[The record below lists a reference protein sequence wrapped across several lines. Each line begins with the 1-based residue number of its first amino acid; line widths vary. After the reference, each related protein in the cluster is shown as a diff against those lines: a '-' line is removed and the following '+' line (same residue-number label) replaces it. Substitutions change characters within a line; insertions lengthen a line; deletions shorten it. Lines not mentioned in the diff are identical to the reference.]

1 MNLAQATSMTE
12 LEKLRAEHQPH
23 IIRSRLAVKARHGY
37 LGDAVF
43 GAIDGCVTTFAV
55 VAGAMG
61 GGLEQT
67 VVLILGFANLI
78 ADGFS
83 MAVGNYLSTK
93 SEGERLE
100 QARANELR
108 HIAQFPEGE
117 REEIRQIFAQKGFSG
132 ETLERVVDVIS
143 ADHRLWV
150 DTMLH
155 EELGLNIGPRSPR
168 RAALSTFAAFLVFGA
183 VPLGSF
189 LLPGLEE
196 AQRFSISVVLTAFA
210 FAAIGVAKAHVL
222 ERPIWRSGLETLL
235 TGGLAATLAYV
246 VGACLR
252 AMFGAS

>member
-1 MNLAQATSMTE
+1 MNE
-12 LEKLRAEHQPH
+12 LERLRAEHQPH
-23 IIRSRLAVKARHGY
+23 IIRSRLGAKARHGY

-61 GGLEQT
+61 GGLAHT

-100 QARANELR
+100 QARENEIR
-108 HIAQFPEGE
+108 HIAHFPEGE
-117 REEIRQIFAQKGFSG
+117 REEIRQIFARKGFSG
-132 ETLERVVDVIS
+132 ETLEKVVEVIS
-143 ADHRLWV
+143 SDHRLWV

-155 EELGLNIGPRSPR
+155 EELGLSIGVRNPR
-168 RAALSTFAAFLVFGA
+168 RAAFSTFVAFLVFGA
-183 VPLGSF
+183 VPLASF
-189 LLPGLEE
+189 LAPGLNES
-196 AQRFSISVVLTAFA
+196 QRFTLSIALTAFA
-210 FAAIGVAKAHVL
+210 FAAIGVAKARVL

-235 TGGLAATLAYV
+235 TGGLAAALAYA
-246 VGACLR
+246 VGAWLR
-252 AMFGAS
+252 GMFGAF

>member
-1 MNLAQATSMTE
+1 MTD
-12 LEKLRAEHQPH
+12 LETLKAEHQPH
-23 IIRSRLAVKARHGY
+23 IIRSRLSVKARYGY

-43 GAIDGCVTTFAV
+43 GAVDGCVTTFAV

-61 GGLEQT
+61 AGLEHT

-100 QARANELR
+100 QARENELR

-117 REEIRQIFAQKGFSG
+117 REEIRQIFARKGFSG
-132 ETLERVVDVIS
+132 ETLEKVVEVIS
-143 ADHRLWV
+143 SDHRLWV

-155 EELGLNIGPRSPR
+155 EELGLSIGVRNPR
-168 RAALSTFAAFLVFGA
+168 RAAFSTFAAFLVLGA
-183 VPLGSF
+183 VPLASF
-189 LLPGLEE
+189 LAPGFNDS
-196 AQRFSISVVLTAFA
+196 QRFAISIALTALA
-210 FAAIGVAKAHVL
+210 FAAIGAAKARVL

-235 TGGLAATLAYV
+235 TGGLAAGLAYLI
-246 VGACLR
+246 GAWLR
-252 AMFGAS
+252 EMFGSF

>member
-1 MNLAQATSMTE
+1 MNE
-12 LEKLRAEHQPH
+12 LEKLKAEHEPH

-61 GGLEQT
+61 GGLEHT

-100 QARANELR
+100 QARENELR
-108 HIAQFPEGE
+108 HIADFPEGE
-117 REEIRQIFAQKGFSG
+117 REEIRQIFARKGFSG
-132 ETLERVVDVIS
+132 DTLEKVVEVIS
-143 ADHRLWV
+143 SDHRLWV

-155 EELGLNIGPRSPR
+155 EELGLSVGIRDPR
-168 RAALSTFAAFLVFGA
+168 RAALSTFGAFLVFGA
-183 VPLGSF
+183 VPLASV
-189 LLPGLEE
+189 LAPGLNE
-196 AQRFSISVVLTAFA
+196 AHRFTISIVLTAFA
-210 FAAIGVAKAHVL
+210 FAAIGVAKARVL

-235 TGGLAATLAYV
+235 TGGLAAALAYV
-246 VGACLR
+246 VGAWLH